1 MATKKAEKE
10 MDEAALEQDDSPK
23 MRYSTI
29 MLQEQG
35 AKYKTLLTEKYKNR
49 VKWEKPDLRKIYSQ
63 IPGTVI
69 KVYVEEGQK
78 VNEGDLMMVLEAMKM
93 KNKILFT
100 QDGVVNK
107 IYVSENEK
115 IPKNHL
121 MIELK

>member
-1 MATKKAEKE
+1 MATKKTEKE
-10 MDEAALEQDDSPK
+10 MDETPLEQDDSPK
-23 MRYSTI
+23 VRYSTI

-49 VKWEKPDLRKIYSQ
+49 VKWEKPDLRKIYSE

-100 QDGVVNK
+100 QDGVVKK

-121 MIELK
+121 MMELK

>member
-69 KVYVEEGQK
+69 KIYVEEGQK

>member
-1 MATKKAEKE
+1 MASKKTEKE
-10 MDEAALEQDDSPK
+10 MDEAPLEQDDSPK
-23 MRYSTI
+23 VRYSTI

-35 AKYKTLLTEKYKNR
+35 AKYKTLFTEKYRNR
-49 VKWEKPDLRKIYSQ
+49 VKWEKPDIRKIYSQ

-100 QDGVVNK
+100 QNGVVKK